1 MRELVLILLFVSC
14 NQEFNYN
21 QYKPVK
27 DTTMVKGKWYGDRF
41 WFKTLEN
48 KKYEFMD
55 GSHIIIEDDYIIQ
68 NGEKMGKF
76 KFDLEVSSIVMEKDT
91 IPKTFNI
98 KINDKKNKILLSY
111 FKNNME
117 MVRLYFKK

>member
-1 MRELVLILLFVSC
+1 
-14 NQEFNYN
+14 
-21 QYKPVK
+21 
-27 DTTMVKGKWYGDRF
+27 
-41 WFKTLEN
+41 
-48 KKYEFMD
+48 MD
-55 GSHIIIEDDYIIQ
+55 GFHIIIEDDYIIQ